1 MAQKPRRLGRG
12 LSSLLQPLPPVS
24 VAIPQKQ
31 SDQKNTNKNQT
42 NNTNESAS
50 GSDSGGERGGDRGGE
65 KEPGRPGQESFD
77 LDTRMQQKGDAH
89 APSQGR
95 GSEIAVDQIVPNPYQ
110 PRRDFDPAAITTL
123 AASIL
128 RSGLMQPIIVR
139 PAPETPPQAA
149 GEDSVISPERR
160 SNTGTHH
167 RVVYE
172 IVAGERRWRAAREA
186 GLVTIPA
193 VVRELS
199 DAQAAEWALIE
210 NMQRE
215 DLNPIERGFG
225 LRALADQFSL
235 SHTHVGQR
243 VGLERSTVA
252 NLIRLTELEED
263 IQQLVADGAL
273 SMGHARALLG
283 VPAGDARCK
292 LAAVAAREG
301 WTVRATEHACR
312 ERSQNK
318 VRTKDGKNTKNPN
331 TGQSQRESVIADL
344 EKRISA
350 SLGTKVTI
358 AMRRKGNQGRILIE
372 FYDLEHF
379 EDLMERMGVAGE

>member
-1 MAQKPRRLGRG
+1 MAQKPRKLGRG

-24 VAIPQKQ
+24 VAIPQRQ
-31 SDQKNTNKNQT
+31 ADQKDTNKSQT
-42 NNTNESAS
+42 NKDNEHAPAN
-50 GSDSGGERGGDRGGE
+50 DSGGNRGGE
-65 KEPGRPGQESFD
+65 EKPRRAGQENSD
-77 LDTRMQQKGDAH
+77 LHTQMEQKDDAH
-89 APSQGR
+89 APSQG
-95 GSEIAVDQIVPNPYQ
+95 GGLEIAVDQIVPNPYQ

-123 AASIL
+123 ASSIR

-139 PAPETPPQAA
+139 SASPTSPTSPTPLAPDTAPQAA
-149 GEDSVISPERR
+149 AEDSVLSPEGR
-160 SNTGTHH
+160 SKTGTH
-167 RVVYE
+167 RTVMYE

-199 DAQAAEWALIE
+199 DAQAAEWALVE

-235 SHTHVGQR
+235 SHTQVGQR

-263 IQQLVADGAL
+263 IQRFVADGAL

-312 ERSQNK
+312 NGVKTRLE
-318 VRTKDGKNTKNPN
+318 
-331 TGQSQRESVIADL
+331 QRVKKTPKIQ
-344 EKRISA
+344 
-350 SLGTKVTI
+350 TQ
-358 AMRRKGNQGRILIE
+358 GNHSGNRLSPT
-372 FYDLEHF
+372 
-379 EDLMERMGVAGE
+379 